1 MSWEELE
8 VKLKGVAVDVLSDE
22 WMEEDVINKAPVE
35 IYKIAKRKGGF
46 TIFMKTPTENIEWY
60 FSRGLTEFKF
70 GQTPPG
76 QTPSGRFIH
85 IEHEDGS
92 YWVDMPLTKE
102 VYEFLKEFIDE
113 YRSQLDGKST

>member
-22 WMEEDVINKAPVE
+22 WMEEDIVNKAPVE

-46 TIFMKTPTENIEWY
+46 TIFMKSSTEDIEWY

-70 GQTPPG
+70 GQTP
-76 QTPSGRFIH
+76 TGRFIH

-113 YRSQLDGKST
+113 YRGQIDGKNS